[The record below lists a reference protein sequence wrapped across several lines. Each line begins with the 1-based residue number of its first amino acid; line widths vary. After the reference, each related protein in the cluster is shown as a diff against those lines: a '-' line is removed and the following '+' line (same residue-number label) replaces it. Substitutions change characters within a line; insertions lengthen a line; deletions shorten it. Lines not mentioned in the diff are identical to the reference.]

1 MTRQDPTALT
11 GEAFMDIE
19 AIQANNADP
28 ILLRASQQRIGTLV
42 LRFIGLLFLSIT
54 ALALVWIR

>member
-1 MTRQDPTALT
+1 
-11 GEAFMDIE
+11 MDIE
-19 AIQANNADP
+19 AIQTNNADP
-28 ILLRASQQRIGTLV
+28 RASQRRIGTLV